1 MTRSTRRGGV
11 AGVRALAGGMAVVV
25 AAVGA
30 IVPVSAQSA
39 GYAGPPV
46 TLSYAHGFTGP
57 DGPVM
62 QSMVDAFN
70 QSHPNITVEAQA
82 VPWGDTFS
90 TLAER
95 VAAGQAPDLVAV
107 TEDQI
112 GYFMALGALQ
122 DLTDDAAGVGITDD
136 QFFPGIISTVKWQ
149 DRLYGFPFS
158 SAAAVMYYNKALMA
172 AQGVT
177 SVPETRDDFLA
188 AAAACTTDTA
198 GRHPGEDGFDPAAVD
213 TWGTVVPLPWVGG
226 TVAYGWLRGAGG
238 DLVDADLNAAF
249 DSPAGQEAAQ
259 FLLDLSAVHQVS
271 PAAPTEEVEVGTF
284 QSGKSCFD
292 ITGVWKLTDYS
303 SSLGDDLGIAFPP
316 ALVGDPATWGAAVY
330 MTLPKQADGYD
341 ANKRAAALEFAS
353 WIAGHDAVLM
363 WTESGALP
371 VRPDVA
377 SDPAYADNPMAPV
390 AAKADRIFI
399 PAGWPWVSAVRTAW
413 DASLERIMQGAQSVE
428 QSLADGVNEANSKI
442 AEQRAALGL

>member
-1 MTRSTRRGGV
+1 MTRNIRRGGPARIGTL
-11 AGVRALAGGMAVVV
+11 AGVAALVV
-25 AAVGA
+25 AATSA
-30 IVPVSAQSA
+30 IGPAAAQSP

-62 QSMVDAFN
+62 QSLVDTFN
-70 QSHPNITVEAQA
+70 QSHPNIAVEAQA
-82 VPWGDTFS
+82 APWGDTFS

-122 DLTDDAAGVGITDD
+122 DLTDEAAGVGITDD
-136 QFFPGIISTVKWQ
+136 QFFPGIVSTVKWQ

-158 SAAAVMYYNKALMA
+158 SAALVMYYNKALMQEKGITA
-172 AQGVT
+172 
-177 SVPETRDDFLA
+177 VPQTRDEFLTA
-188 AAAACTTDTA
+188 ATACTTDTA
-198 GRHPGEDGFDPAAVD
+198 GRHPGEDGFDPTAVD
-213 TWGTVVPLPWVGG
+213 TWGTIVPLPWVGG

-238 DLVDADLNAAF
+238 NLVDADFNAAF
-249 DSPAGQEAAQ
+249 DSEAGQQAAQ
-259 FLLDLSAVHQVS
+259 FLIDLSGVHQVS
-271 PAAPTEEVEVGTF
+271 PPAPTEEVEVGTF

-292 ITGVWKLTDYS
+292 LTGVWKLTDYS
-303 SSLGDDLGIAFPP
+303 ASLGTDLGVAFPP

-341 ANKRAAALEFAS
+341 ANKHAAALEFAS
-353 WIAGHDAVLM
+353 WIAGHDAVLG
-363 WTESGALP
+363 WTKSGALP

-377 SDPAYADNPMAPV
+377 NDPAYADNPMAPV

-399 PAGWPWVSAVRTAW
+399 PAGWPWVSTVRTAW
-413 DASLERIMQGAQSVE
+413 DASLERIMQGAESVQ
-428 QSLADGVNEANSKI
+428 QSLTEGVNDANSKI
-442 AEQRAALGL
+442 EEQRATLGL